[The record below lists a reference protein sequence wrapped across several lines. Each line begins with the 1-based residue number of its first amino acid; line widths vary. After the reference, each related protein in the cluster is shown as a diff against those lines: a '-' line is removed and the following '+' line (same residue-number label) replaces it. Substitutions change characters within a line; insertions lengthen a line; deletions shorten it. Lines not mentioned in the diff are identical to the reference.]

1 MDDLSA
7 EGPTTE
13 LLEDPHFRALLRQM
27 ERQAIPWEQF
37 LELPQ
42 PENTSPVRTWEVLLG
57 ISRSVGIKLVP
68 PDLDDMTY
76 WYRRTYELTD
86 LVETITVACR
96 SNSRIWRTVK
106 ASAGQHFLVR
116 MRIAEAIAA
125 ARLDGLAISE
135 VDTAVLLS
143 YDKAPQ
149 NDTERLVVN
158 TFQADD
164 HLADLLDEPFSPEL
178 FMHLRD
184 LLLEGVDS
192 DALKPLPSR
201 LGLIPFEYD
210 DEIVERFADRQM
222 RYIASYAN
230 HEAGEEWD
238 FDLLR
243 GLLIKDSLRYY
254 RPLGSVSSQVGQLA
268 SRLYGLKHDLPV
280 LGLLPISQ
288 TSLDWEEGRIPSS
301 SVACDRTAYFP
312 HWRRSQG
319 DLTVHHTLVAQ
330 LALQA
335 LRRVENSIE
344 EWERR
349 DAEMRE
355 ILRKDP
361 LLNHR
366 QRSVLS
372 RALRSPEAEFR
383 IRYHK
388 SNHNI
393 AYTTAR
399 RDLLNLAKKGYLVMQ
414 QRGKA
419 FVFVPSSSLQELVET
434 GSGQ

>member
-1 MDDLSA
+1 MDDLSPQV
-7 EGPTTE
+7 PTTG
-13 LLEDPHFRALLRQM
+13 LLEDSNFRALLRRM

-42 PENTSPVRTWEVLLG
+42 PENVSPARTWQVLLDL
-57 ISRSVGIKLVP
+57 SRGVGIMLWP
-68 PDLDDMTY
+68 PDLDDMIY

-86 LVETITVACR
+86 LVEAITTACR
-96 SNSRIWRTVK
+96 SDSHIWRTLK
-106 ASAGQHFLVR
+106 ASAGQHFLIR
-116 MRIAEAIAA
+116 MRIAEKVAA
-125 ARLDGLAISE
+125 VRLDGLGISE
-135 VDTAVLLS
+135 RDTSALLS
-143 YDKAPQ
+143 YGKTPQ
-149 NDTERLVVN
+149 NDTERLVAN
-158 TFQADD
+158 SFQADD
-164 HLADLLDEPFSPEL
+164 HLTSLVDEPFSPEL
-178 FMHLRD
+178 LTHLRD
-184 LLLEGVDS
+184 LLLEGVDPN
-192 DALKPLPSR
+192 ALTPLPSR

-210 DEIVERFADRQM
+210 DEVVERFADRQM
-222 RYIASYAN
+222 QYIAAYAN

-243 GLLIKDSLRYY
+243 GLLIADSIRYY
-254 RPLGSVSSQVGQLA
+254 RPLGRVSGLVGQLA

-280 LGLLPISQ
+280 LSLLPISQ
-288 TSLDWEEGRIPSS
+288 TSLDWEEGRISPSS
-301 SVACDRTAYFP
+301 VVCDRASYYP

-335 LRRVENSIE
+335 LRHVERRIE

-349 DAEMRE
+349 DVEMRDL
-355 ILRKDP
+355 LRKDP
-361 LLNHR
+361 LLNQR
-366 QRSVLS
+366 QRSILS

-388 SNHNI
+388 TNHNI

-399 RDLLNLAKKGYLVMQ
+399 RDLLNLAEKGYLVMQ

-419 FVFVPSSSLQELVET
+419 FVFVPSPSLQRLVEA
-434 GSGQ
+434 GSE